1 MRSIGRYEILGEIG
15 RGSMGIVYMARQR
28 DLGRLVAI
36 KVLNE
41 DGARIP
47 ERTKRFNRES
57 QVGGS
62 FNHRNIVTIYEYSDD
77 SELAYIA
84 MEYVPGGSLRPHV
97 GSLSL
102 AQILGMLEGL
112 LAGLRHVETQI
123 VHRDLKPENVLIT
136 VDGQVKIADFGIAKA
151 NPALSFSSFAT
162 SIGTTVGTPAYMA
175 PEQALS
181 DEVGPWSDL
190 YSVGVIAYEQ
200 FVGRVP
206 FHDSKSSYDL
216 VLRRDRECATSVSE
230 SRPDLRPAL
239 SEWVARLLVRD
250 PAERTRSAAH
260 AWEQLEEIV
269 IEILDPLWRRDAAL
283 PSPSQPEVESGF
295 HSYGRAPT
303 GAENKPLVLAS
314 ESHNEDQLASVH
326 QPQRPQQSVD
336 RQPSSLNE
344 PQQTNYKAHSP
355 ARLLKLRYRALLA
368 AVAALTMATGF
379 VIASASEGAKAPARR
394 SGSSSTATEV
404 EQSRAYVVRL
414 RSAVSRL
421 NGVRVR
427 AGVELEQAQSTEKQ
441 ALAAQRLATAHDQA
455 IAAIRSA
462 VPGSRERAI
471 NTV

>member
-162 SIGTTVGTPAYMA
+162 SIGTTEGTPAYMA
-175 PEQALS
+175 PKQELS
-181 DEVGPWSDL
+181 DN
-190 YSVGVIAYEQ
+190 
-200 FVGRVP
+200 
-206 FHDSKSSYDL
+206 L
-216 VLRRDRECATSVSE
+216 VLRRDRECAPSVSE
-230 SRPDLRPAL
+230 SRPDLSPAL